1 MHKGNH
7 DAHAKNLDVQPRN
20 DKAFAANINTMFN
33 SDNNSQG
40 SKLPNGYY
48 HVNNR
53 IFPRGTRRRR
63 TYELALKAY
72 RVLTNEGISRL
83 LTISKKYLFRKK
95 ILKVVAA
102 NFKPS
107 PEALEKLREE
117 CHVFKYRPKISI
129 ILPVW
134 NTDHKWL
141 RSSVDSVLNQV
152 YDNWELCIADD
163 KSTKPHVAE
172 ILDYYKKKD
181 ERIKVKFLSN
191 NLGVSGA
198 SNAAIALATGEFI
211 GLLDHDD
218 ELLPSALYEVV
229 YLLNK
234 TQEADFIYSD
244 EILLD
249 KSGAPIYVYYRPDF
263 SMDYMLS
270 HCYIVHFSVIRT
282 SLINKIGGFRKE
294 FNVSQDYDLF
304 LRIFSETKRVYH
316 IPKVLYFWRQHGLGT
331 GHVLMSKVMESSRK
345 AIQDFLDREGIE
357 GNACDTNYF
366 NFFRVKRKIIGSPKI
381 TIIIPTKDRV
391 DMLKRCINSIEEK
404 TFYKNYE
411 VIIVDNL
418 SRKAD
423 TLEYLAYLQ
432 KRRSIYQVLK
442 FKEDFN
448 YSRLNNYAAQYAVGE
463 HLLFLNND
471 VEIIAPQWLEAML
484 EHSQRKDVGCV
495 GAKLLYPD
503 GKIQHVGVVIG
514 LSGSAEHIYKWH
526 ESQDIGYMG
535 HIVSI
540 RNYSAVTAACMMVKK
555 NVFDEVDGFD
565 ERYKV
570 GFGDADFC
578 LRVQKKGYLNVYTPY
593 AELYHYE
600 SASRGQTFEGDPH
613 PEDSRYFI
621 NRWRKIIQEGDPFYN
636 PNLPLNNQPTQAQKA
651 FKVLK

>member
-1 MHKGNH
+1 MHIENH
-7 DAHAKNLDVQPRN
+7 DAHVKNLDVQARK
-20 DKAFAANINTMFN
+20 DKAFTENINTALN
-33 SDNNSQG
+33 RDNNSHS

-48 HVNNR
+48 HVNDR

-63 TYELALKAY
+63 IYELALKAY
-72 RVLTNEGISRL
+72 RVLTNEGIRRL

-102 NFKPS
+102 DFKPS
-107 PEALEKLREE
+107 PETLEKLREE

-134 NTDHKWL
+134 NTDHRWL
-141 RSSVDSVLNQV
+141 RSSIDSVINQV

-163 KSTKPHVAE
+163 KSTEPHVAD

-229 YLLNK
+229 HLLNK

-249 KSGAPIYVYYRPDF
+249 KSGAPIYAYYRPDF

-282 SLINKIGGFRKE
+282 SLINKIGGFRRE
-294 FNVSQDYDLF
+294 FNISQDYDLF
-304 LRIFSETKRVYH
+304 LRILSETKRVCH
-316 IPKVLYFWRQHGLGT
+316 IPKVLYFWRQHGSGT
-331 GHVLMSKVMESSRK
+331 GHVLMSKVMDSSRK
-345 AIQDFLDREGIE
+345 AIQDFLDLKGIE
-357 GNACDTNYF
+357 GEVFDTKHF

-381 TIIIPTKDRV
+381 TIIIPTKDMV
-391 DMLKRCINSIEEK
+391 DMLKRCIDSIEEK

-418 SRKAD
+418 SREAD
-423 TLEYLAYLQ
+423 TLEYLDYLQ
-432 KRRSIYQVLK
+432 KRHSIYQVLT

-471 VEIIAPQWLEAML
+471 VEIIAPEWLEAML
-484 EHSQRKDVGCV
+484 EHSQREDVGCV

-503 GKIQHVGVVIG
+503 GKIQHVGVIIG
-514 LSGSAEHIYKWH
+514 WGGSAEHIYKWY
-526 ESQDIGYMG
+526 ESRDIGYMG
-535 HIVSI
+535 HFVSI

-565 ERYKV
+565 ERFNV
-570 GFGDADFC
+570 GFGDTDFC
-578 LRVQKKGYLNVYTPY
+578 LRVQEKGYLNVYTPY
-593 AELYHYE
+593 AELYHHE
-600 SASRGQTFEGDPH
+600 SATRGQTFEGDPH

-621 NRWRKIIQEGDPFYN
+621 NRWRKIIQDGDPFYN
-636 PNLPLNNQPTQAQKA
+636 PNLPLNNEPTQAQKT
-651 FKVLK
+651 FKVL

>member
-20 DKAFAANINTMFN
+20 DKAFAANMNTVPN
-33 SDNNSQG
+33 SDNNPQG

-48 HVNNR
+48 YVNDR

-63 TYELALKAY
+63 IYELGLKAY
-72 RVLTNEGISRL
+72 RVLTNEGISKL
-83 LTISKKYLFRKK
+83 LIISKKFLFRKK
-95 ILKVVAA
+95 ILKGVVS

-107 PEALEKLREE
+107 HEVLEKLREE

-134 NTDHKWL
+134 NTDHRWL
-141 RSSVDSVLNQV
+141 RSSIDSVLNQV

-163 KSTKPHVAE
+163 KSTKQHVAE

-229 YLLNK
+229 HLLNK
-234 TQEADFIYSD
+234 TEEADFIYSD

-282 SLINKIGGFRKE
+282 SLINKIGGFRRE
-294 FNVSQDYDLF
+294 FNISQDYDLF
-304 LRIFSETKRVYH
+304 LRIFSETKRVCH
-316 IPKVLYFWRQHGLGT
+316 IPKVLYFWRQHGTGT

-357 GNACDTNYF
+357 GEACYTKHY

-381 TIIIPTKDRV
+381 TIVIPTKDRV

-432 KRRSIYQVLK
+432 KRRSIYQVLT

-448 YSRLNNYAAQYAVGE
+448 YSRLNNYAAQYAAGE

-484 EHSQRKDVGCV
+484 EHSQREDVGCV

-651 FKVLK
+651 FKVL